1 MGQAADAWEKFRSM
15 MERTD
20 FDELTEVYG
29 ADTLFLEPYNPPH
42 RGNLLT
48 QAYLK
53 DYFSG
58 KTNVTVEESRRIE
71 SADGKTV
78 AIEWA
83 LSYDAA
89 GRRWTGMPR
98 ATFLELDDE
107 GLVAYQRDYS

>member
-15 MERTD
+15 MERAD
-20 FDELTEVYG
+20 FDELTEVY
-29 ADTLFLEPYNPPH
+29 AVDTLFLEPFNPPH

-53 DYFSG
+53 DYFSE
-58 KTNVTVEESRRIE
+58 KANITVEESKRIE
-71 SADGKTV
+71 SADGRQV

-89 GRRWTGMPR
+89 GRRWGNMPR
-98 ATFLELDDE
+98 GTFLEVDE
-107 GLVAYQRDYS
+107 HGRVTTHRDYS